1 MRYIPAV
8 NVKSYDGNSSY
19 DLYSLLL
26 KERIIM
32 LTGEIDDTLSEIV
45 CSELI
50 FLNAKDQ
57 ELPISIYIDSPGG
70 SVTAGMAI
78 YDVMKAIE
86 APIKTIGLG
95 LCASMAA
102 FLLSSGDKGYRYA
115 YPNAEIMIHQPI
127 GQTQGQVSDLE
138 IMTKRFISLKNKN
151 KLNSILASN
160 TNKSLEEIEKDTDRD
175 NFLTAD
181 EAIEYGLIDFK
192 IKTEKLIS

>member
-102 FLLSSGDKGYRYA
+102 FLLSSGDKGYRYS
-115 YPNAEIMIHQPI
+115 YPNTEIMIHQPI

-138 IMTKRFISLKNKN
+138 IMTKRFISLKN

>member
-50 FLNAKDQ
+50 FLNAK

-138 IMTKRFISLKNKN
+138 IMTKRFISLKNK
-151 KLNSILASN
+151 LNSILA
-160 TNKSLEEIEKDTDRD
+160 NKSLEEIEKVTDRD

>member
-138 IMTKRFISLKNKN
+138 IMTKRFISLKNK
-151 KLNSILASN
+151 LNSILALN

>member
-32 LTGEIDDTLSEIV
+32 LTGEIDDTISEIV

-138 IMTKRFISLKNKN
+138 IMTKRFISLKNK
-151 KLNSILASN
+151 LNSILASN

>member
-50 FLNAKDQ
+50 YLNAKDQ

-138 IMTKRFISLKNKN
+138 IMTKRFISLKNK
-151 KLNSILASN
+151 LNSILASN
-160 TNKSLEEIEKDTDRD
+160 TNKNLEEIEKDTDRD

>member
-45 CSELI
+45 CLELI

-138 IMTKRFISLKNKN
+138 IMTKRFISLKNK
-151 KLNSILASN
+151 LNSILASN

>member
-57 ELPISIYIDSPGG
+57 ELPINIYIDSPGG

-138 IMTKRFISLKNKN
+138 IMTKRFISLKNK
-151 KLNSILASN
+151 LNSILASN

>member
-138 IMTKRFISLKNKN
+138 IMTKRFISLKNK
-151 KLNSILASN
+151 LNSILASN

-192 IKTEKLIS
+192 IKK

>member
-138 IMTKRFISLKNKN
+138 IMTKRFISLKNK
-151 KLNSILASN
+151 LNSILDSN

>member
-115 YPNAEIMIHQPI
+115 YPNAEIMIHQHI

-138 IMTKRFISLKNKN
+138 IMTKRFISLKN

>member
-115 YPNAEIMIHQPI
+115 YPNAEIMIHKPI

-138 IMTKRFISLKNKN
+138 IMTKRFISLKN

>member
-70 SVTAGMAI
+70 SVTAGIAI

-138 IMTKRFISLKNKN
+138 IMTKRFISLKNK
-151 KLNSILASN
+151 LNSILASN

>member
-102 FLLSSGDKGYRYA
+102 FLLSSGDNGYRYA

-138 IMTKRFISLKNKN
+138 IMTKRFISLKN

>member
-8 NVKSYDGNSSY
+8 NVNSYDGNSSY

-138 IMTKRFISLKNKN
+138 IMTKRFISLKNK
-151 KLNSILASN
+151 LNSILASN